1 MNSFLCLFLCLSFC
15 CFRLFFPAFELCSN
29 FGKNVL
35 LNGIFPAMNF
45 WSSPRFKE
53 SMLLS
58 NITCA
63 VNVKPT
69 KCSCDTGLD
78 NKIRQGSSL
87 DAARICQNV
96 LLALAVARK
105 TRRKDF
111 VVSYSS
117 FDVL

>member
-1 MNSFLCLFLCLSFC
+1 M
-15 CFRLFFPAFELCSN
+15 
-29 FGKNVL
+29 L

-58 NITCA
+58 NIKCA
-63 VNVKPT
+63 VDVKPT

>member
-1 MNSFLCLFLCLSFC
+1 M
-15 CFRLFFPAFELCSN
+15 
-29 FGKNVL
+29 L

-45 WSSPRFKE
+45 WSSPRFPE

-63 VNVKPT
+63 VGVKPT

-87 DAARICQNV
+87 DAVRICQNV

-105 TRRKDF
+105 TRRRDF
-111 VVSYSS
+111 EVSYSS
-117 FDVL
+117 FDVFNCFDLSELKDKRLENLKWSLL